1 MANQVS
7 SYAKLESL
15 LDGKIITSKR
25 KTYHCS
31 HIDEQCIIFS
41 ETGKTK
47 QVMIPVVVA
56 LEWISALESRLINMG
71 MTSRAMR
78 EVVVR
83 DSSWAPFQHGFETHL
98 HAIVLTW
105 HNSSN

>member
-1 MANQVS
+1 MTNQVS
-7 SYAKLESL
+7 HYSKLESL

-41 ETGKTK
+41 ETGETK

-56 LEWISALESRLINMG
+56 LEWISAFESGQIDMG

-78 EVVVR
+78 EIVVR
-83 DSSWAPFQHGFETHL
+83 GSSWAPYQHGFETHL

-105 HNSSN
+105 HNSNN

>member
-41 ETGKTK
+41 ETGETK

-56 LEWISALESRLINMG
+56 LEWISALESGLINMG

-105 HNSSN
+105 HNSNN